1 VPDNVTVDNGAL
13 ADFDAAT
20 DEVAVNGGS
29 VAQVQYVK
37 LVDGTGNGTDGL
49 PGTAANGLDVDVT
62 RVIPGT
68 TATALGKAEDA
79 GHTDGDTGVLMLGVR
94 GYTGAGT
101 DGDYSAICVTA
112 NGHLCVT
119 PRRDQATIQ
128 VTSAGLTNAAY
139 AAGDQLGN
147 QYTIANA
154 ARVSGGSGRIT
165 SVVLLDEADVV
176 GPVTVLFF
184 DRSVTPAADNA
195 AASFSDADMLFHV
208 GTVELAQVTDLALNR
223 SVSANSI
230 SVPYT
235 CNATSLF
242 ASVITRTA
250 NGAIASA
257 TAHKLTVTV
266 ERD

>member
-1 VPDNVTVDNGAL
+1 MADNVTLPGTGAL
-13 ADFDAAT
+13 VASDD
-20 DEVAVNGGS
+20 VAVNGGS

-79 GHTDGDTGVLMLGVR
+79 AHTDGDTGVLLLGVR
-94 GYTGAGT
+94 NYTGAGT
-101 DGDYSAICVTA
+101 DGDYSAVCVTPT
-112 NGHLCVT
+112 GHLCVT
-119 PRRDQATIQ
+119 PRRDQVRVQ
-128 VTSAGLTNAAY
+128 VTSAGLTNATY
-139 AAGDQLGN
+139 ASGDQLGN
-147 QYTIANA
+147 QYEITNA
-154 ARVSGGSGRIT
+154 ARASGGTGRIT
-165 SVVLLDEADVV
+165 SVMLLDEADVI
-176 GPVTVLFF
+176 GPVTMLFF
-184 DRSVTPAADNA
+184 DRSVTAAADNA
-195 AASFSDADMLFHV
+195 VASFSDADLLFLV
-208 GTVELAQVTDLALNR
+208 GVAELAQVTDIALNR
-223 SVSANSI
+223 AAVAHNLSI
-230 SVPYT
+230 PYT

-242 ASVITRTA
+242 ANVITRTA